1 MMQTA
6 TDADI
11 IAHAEDLVVRHRPEA
26 VEGTDA
32 GSLLDEIEVLVA
44 ALRRHQPVEPSK
56 GWNDAWNRFDGK
68 PPAR

>member
-11 IAHAEDLVVRHRPEA
+11 IAHAEDLVARRRPEA
-26 VEGTDA
+26 VDDAAA

-44 ALRRHQPVEPSK
+44 TLRRHQPVEPSK

-68 PPAR
+68 PPAN

>member
-1 MMQTA
+1 MLQTA

-11 IAHAEDLVVRHRPEA
+11 IAHAEGLVARRRPEA

-32 GSLLDEIEVLVA
+32 GSLLDEIEVLVD

>member
-11 IAHAEDLVVRHRPEA
+11 ISHADDLLRRYRPA
-26 VEGTDA
+26 IEGTPTA
-32 GSLLDEIEVLVA
+32 SLVAEIEILVD
-44 ALRRHQPVEPSK
+44 ALRRHQPVPSST

-68 PPAR
+68 PAAQ